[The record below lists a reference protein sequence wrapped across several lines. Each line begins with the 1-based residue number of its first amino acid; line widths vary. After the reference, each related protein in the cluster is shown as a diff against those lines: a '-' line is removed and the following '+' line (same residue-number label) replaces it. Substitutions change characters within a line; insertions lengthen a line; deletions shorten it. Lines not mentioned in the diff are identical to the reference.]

1 MFVNN
6 IESLNKLNRKRT
18 LLNQDTIV
26 LIFSNR
32 CGPCHMF
39 LPVWKQFVENYP
51 KVKKNKKKRDL
62 IAIEVEY
69 LSQVKNEKLKHMI
82 EKMSEKN
89 PYVPNIAKYS
99 IENNKITM
107 FKSDRTKENLTL
119 FSQ

>member
-39 LPVWKQFVENYP
+39 LPVWKQFVENYTK
-51 KVKKNKKKRDL
+51 KVRKDKKKRDV

-69 LSQVKNEKLKHMI
+69 LSQVKNERAKVIVDMKL
-82 EKMSEKN
+82 
-89 PYVPNIAKYS
+89 
-99 IENNKITM
+99 ITV
-107 FKSDRTKENLTL
+107 
-119 FSQ
+119 